1 MTTIDIVKNA
11 QCKPTAAMRN
21 KPAGAALT
29 PSKSAAVLKLL
40 SRARGATALELTQAT
55 DWQPHTVRAH
65 LSGLRKKG
73 IVLVREARKSGESAY
88 RIEAHAPVASVLIA
102 ASDPCALGASNLVDA
117 PTKSIVVA

>member
-11 QCKPTAAMRN
+11 RSKPAVAMRYKPTGAE
-21 KPAGAALT
+21 PA
-29 PSKSAAVLKLL
+29 PSKSAVVIKLL
-40 SRARGATALELTQAT
+40 ARARGATALELTTAT

-88 RIEAHAPVASVLIA
+88 RIEAYAPVASVLIP
-102 ASDPCALGASNLVDA
+102 ASDPCGLGASNLVDA
-117 PTKSIVVA
+117 PTTSIVVA